1 MEKNLQKALANALPP
16 SIVAAGPSL
25 QMMLDMNKKKRL
37 YRMPTFWYYYRIYY
51 PYGFSLLM
59 FIFLIVSQ
67 TGWKNVEG
75 NLVLGSVLSLI
86 GSLTTVFS
94 YVMILPW
101 RKHPSSLVVYRSLTS
116 IAFSINIL
124 LNAIHKQNVPVS
136 PRSCHHFAVITEMML
151 LAGEGW
157 LTTIALDLVQS
168 LTNPFASYKWNIR
181 KYTIMV
187 WGFTCFM
194 AMIFSADESCQG
206 NFDNGIC
213 WMKVNGVSS
222 SCLWGYY
229 LFWILCMYI
238 YQIYAAGFAYVRLS
252 KGLSATFE
260 IRKQTAQETFKCLAI
275 YAFYLS
281 CVFFFFCIISG
292 GDKDP
297 NNANTSLFLLFLIA
311 NRGSVDS
318 VVWFTLH
325 DFARN
330 PESVKVEFDNAMQ
343 SAEVKSATEKSSE
356 YEKIAIVDE
365 EEEKVTK
372 TIQRRSSGLSKT
384 VEKLDNL
391 KAVRNAKKE
400 FKKTFTELAD
410 LAIADFDESD
420 LSPQVNMAL
429 RKQIVSYVSTGVKK
443 CVSKDYTAVKSSK
456 LDSKDKAVVDGIKV
470 SMFLL
475 DNEHPFKEFAPDVFR
490 DLRICEGIDDVKYLD
505 VISQPA
511 KERLSEG
518 ASGAFMIFCGGGQ
531 FIIKTIKCREA
542 KVLHQSLPAYTSHLK
557 RHPES
562 LLCRFLGSY
571 SLKMYSQ
578 TFYFVVMLNCFDPS
592 AVINE
597 RFDIKGSWVG
607 RSAEPSKASTRV
619 VCRHCNSYFVPSA
632 KEDCTESVGK
642 HEENIVLKDNDLRV
656 KVSLHPVDAKRV
668 RDILKLDSTLLG
680 ELGVMDYS
688 LLMGVRKWKYPV
700 SIDDNE
706 LDLKNIVNSHSS
718 FKAHTLTGPA
728 VYYFGIVD
736 FLQDWTPKKTVER
749 HLKIYLTRK
758 DPDGLSVMKPL
769 QYMKRFQTKMDQ
781 IFELNEGDDIEANMK
796 TSLSSPMKASSSGSS
811 LSTSSIKVNISSN
824 TTNTT
829 NPLAKP
835 YNPYADIANTN
846 TTSNINTKVNAEV
859 KSSSNPSLTTL
870 FPSISDSKNDATAF
884 DDDDDDLDENLV
896 LI

>member
-1 MEKNLQKALANALPP
+1 MDMNKALAKALPP
-16 SIVAAGPSL
+16 SIVASGPSL

-51 PYGFSLLM
+51 PYGFSLLA

-86 GSLTTVFS
+86 GSLTTVLS
-94 YVMILPW
+94 YIMILPW
-101 RKHPSSLVVYRSLTS
+101 RKHPSSLVIYRSLTS
-116 IAFSINIL
+116 VAFSINIL
-124 LNAIHKQNVPVS
+124 LNAIHKNNVPIS
-136 PRSCHHFAVITEMML
+136 ARSCSHFAVITEMML

-194 AMIFSADESCQG
+194 AMIFSADEKCQG

-222 SCLWGYY
+222 GCLWGYY

-238 YQIYAAGFAYVRLS
+238 YQIYAAGFAYMRLK
-252 KGLSATFE
+252 KGLDATFE
-260 IRKQTAQETFKCLAI
+260 IRKQTAKETFKCLAI
-275 YAFYLS
+275 YASYLS
-281 CVFFFFCIISG
+281 CVFFFFCIISS

-297 NNANTSLFLLFLIA
+297 NNGNTGLFLLFLIA

-318 VVWFTLH
+318 IVWFSLH
-325 DFARN
+325 DFARS
-330 PESVKVEFDNAMQ
+330 PESIKSEFDSAMK
-343 SAEVKSATEKSSE
+343 SAEVTNAAAKSDA
-356 YEKIAIVDE
+356 YENLSKIDE

-372 TIQRRSSGLSKT
+372 TINRRASGLAGKT
-384 VEKLDNL
+384 VEKIENL
-391 KAVRNAKKE
+391 KAVKNVKKE

-443 CVSKDYTAVKSSK
+443 SVSKDYIPVKAAK
-456 LDSKDKAVVDGIKV
+456 LESKDKAVVDGIKV
-470 SMFLL
+470 NMFLL
-475 DNEHPFKEFAPDVFR
+475 DNEHPFKEFAPDIFR
-490 DLRICEGIDDVKYLD
+490 DLRLSEGIDDAKYLD

-542 KVLHQSLPAYTSHLK
+542 KVLHQSLPAYTGHLK

-562 LLCRFLGSY
+562 LLCRFLGSYRYSSIIIIIHYYYYYYYYHY

-578 TFYFVVMLNCFDPS
+578 TFYFVVMLNCFEPD

-632 KEDCTESVGK
+632 KEQCTSSVG
-642 HEENIVLKDNDLRV
+642 I
-656 KVSLHPVDAKRV
+656 
-668 RDILKLDSTLLG
+668 
-680 ELGVMDYS
+680 
-688 LLMGVRKWKYPV
+688 
-700 SIDDNE
+700 
-706 LDLKNIVNSHSS
+706 
-718 FKAHTLTGPA
+718 
-728 VYYFGIVD
+728 VYY
-736 FLQDWTPKKTVER
+736 
-749 HLKIYLTRK
+749 Y
-758 DPDGLSVMKPL
+758 
-769 QYMKRFQTKMDQ
+769 
-781 IFELNEGDDIEANMK
+781 
-796 TSLSSPMKASSSGSS
+796 
-811 LSTSSIKVNISSN
+811 
-824 TTNTT
+824 
-829 NPLAKP
+829 
-835 YNPYADIANTN
+835 
-846 TTSNINTKVNAEV
+846 
-859 KSSSNPSLTTL
+859 
-870 FPSISDSKNDATAF
+870 
-884 DDDDDDLDENLV
+884 
-896 LI
+896 